1 MPKSILVYLIAL
13 FFLIGSMLFLSSF
26 FLNTS
31 SEEIERQNSEIIFE
45 AKNISLILNFKES
58 NLSLKIDSS
67 MINSLKEEK
76 NLYVFNPVVSIFG
89 KDISINLIS
98 DRGKISYDKNIIELS
113 NNISI
118 KGNLYQN
125 IFQGDA
131 ESLQVDLNDKNLKS
145 EKIILF
151 LDDKEISFNEINFRD
166 KEIFFKGEPLYLKT
180 SDGLQTETSFIR
192 LKSSGELII
201 PKKIEV
207 KSLKQR

>member
-207 KSLKQR
+207 KSLK

>member
-13 FFLIGSMLFLSSF
+13 FFLVGSVLFLSSF
-26 FLNTS
+26 FLNSS

-45 AKNISLILNFKES
+45 AKNISLILNFKKS

-76 NLYVFNPVVSIFG
+76 NLYVFNPAVSISG

-118 KGNLYQN
+118 KGNVYEN

-145 EKIILF
+145 EKIMLF
-151 LDDKEISFNEINFRD
+151 LDDKEISFNEIKFRD
-166 KEIFFKGEPLYLKT
+166 KEVFFKGEPLYLKT

-207 KSLKQR
+207 KSLK

>member
-13 FFLIGSMLFLSSF
+13 FFLVGSVLFLSSF
-26 FLNTS
+26 FLNSS

-45 AKNISLILNFKES
+45 AKNISLILNFKKS

-76 NLYVFNPVVSIFG
+76 NLYVFNPAVSISG

-118 KGNLYQN
+118 KGNVYEN

-166 KEIFFKGEPLYLKT
+166 KEVFFKGEPLYLKT

-207 KSLKQR
+207 KSLK

>member
-26 FLNTS
+26 FLNSS
-31 SEEIERQNSEIIFE
+31 SEEIEKQNSEIIFE
-45 AKNISLILNFKES
+45 AKNISLILNFRES

-76 NLYVFNPVVSIFG
+76 NLYVFNPAVSIFG

-113 NNISI
+113 NNILI

-125 IFQGDA
+125 IVQGDA

-151 LDDKEISFNEINFRD
+151 LNDKEISFNEINFRD
-166 KEIFFKGEPLYLKT
+166 KEIFFKGEPLYLKN
-180 SDGLQTETSFIR
+180 SDGLQTETSFIQ

-207 KSLKQR
+207 KSLK

>member
-13 FFLIGSMLFLSSF
+13 FFLVGSVLFLSSF
-26 FLNTS
+26 FLNSS

-45 AKNISLILNFKES
+45 AKNISLILNFKKS

-118 KGNLYQN
+118 KGNVYEN

-131 ESLQVDLNDKNLKS
+131 ESLQVDLNDRNLKS

-166 KEIFFKGEPLYLKT
+166 KEVFFKGEPLYLKT

-207 KSLKQR
+207 KSLK

>member
-145 EKIILF
+145 EKITLF

-166 KEIFFKGEPLYLKT
+166 KEVFFKGEPLYLKT

-207 KSLKQR
+207 KSLK

>member
-1 MPKSILVYLIAL
+1 MCIRDS
-13 FFLIGSMLFLSSF
+13 
-26 FLNTS
+26 
-31 SEEIERQNSEIIFE
+31 
-45 AKNISLILNFKES
+45 NISLILNFKKS

-76 NLYVFNPVVSIFG
+76 NLYVFNPAVSISG

-118 KGNLYQN
+118 KGNVYEN

-166 KEIFFKGEPLYLKT
+166 KEVFFKGEPLYLKT

-207 KSLKQR
+207 KSLK

>member
-1 MPKSILVYLIAL
+1 MPKSILVYLIVL

-145 EKIILF
+145 EKIMLF

-166 KEIFFKGEPLYLKT
+166 KEVFFKGEPLYLKT

-207 KSLKQR
+207 KSLK

>member
-1 MPKSILVYLIAL
+1 MPKSILVYLIVL

-45 AKNISLILNFKES
+45 ANNISLILNFKES

>member
-125 IFQGDA
+125 IFQGDS

-166 KEIFFKGEPLYLKT
+166 KEVFFKGEPLYLKT

-207 KSLKQR
+207 KSLK

>member
-1 MPKSILVYLIAL
+1 MPKSIFVYLIAL
-13 FFLIGSMLFLSSF
+13 FFLVGSMLFLSSF
-26 FLNTS
+26 FLNSS
-31 SEEIERQNSEIIFE
+31 SEEIERQNNEIIFE

-58 NLSLKIDSS
+58 DLSLKIDSS

-76 NLYVFNPVVSIFG
+76 NLYVFNPEVSIFG

-113 NNISI
+113 NDISI
-118 KGNLYQN
+118 KGKVYKN

-131 ESLQVDLNDKNLKS
+131 KSLQVDLNDKNLKS
-145 EKIILF
+145 EKIFLF
-151 LDDKEISFNEINFRD
+151 LDDNEISFNEINFRD
-166 KEIFFKGEPLYLKT
+166 KEIFFKGEPLYFKS

-207 KSLKQR
+207 KSLK

>member
-1 MPKSILVYLIAL
+1 MPKSIFVYLIAL
-13 FFLIGSMLFLSSF
+13 FFLVGSMLFLSSF
-26 FLNTS
+26 FLNSS
-31 SEEIERQNSEIIFE
+31 SEEIERQNNEIIFE

-76 NLYVFNPVVSIFG
+76 NLYVFNPEVSIFG

-113 NNISI
+113 NDISI
-118 KGNLYQN
+118 KGKVYKN

-131 ESLQVDLNDKNLKS
+131 KSLQVDLNDKNLKS
-145 EKIILF
+145 EKIFLF
-151 LDDKEISFNEINFRD
+151 LDDNEISFNEINFRD
-166 KEIFFKGEPLYLKT
+166 KEIFFKGEPLYFK
-180 SDGLQTETSFIR
+180 SNDGLQTETSFIR

-207 KSLKQR
+207 KSLK

>member
-45 AKNISLILNFKES
+45 AKNISLTLNFRES

-67 MINSLKEEK
+67 MINSLKDEK

-98 DRGKISYDKNIIELS
+98 NRGKISYDKNIIELS

-118 KGNLYQN
+118 EGNLYQN

-145 EKIILF
+145 EKIMLF

-166 KEIFFKGEPLYLKT
+166 KEVFFKGEPLYLKT

-207 KSLKQR
+207 KSLK

>member
-45 AKNISLILNFKES
+45 AKNISLILNFRES

-145 EKIILF
+145 EKIMLF

-166 KEIFFKGEPLYLKT
+166 KEVFFKGEPLYLKT

-207 KSLKQR
+207 KSLK

>member
-1 MPKSILVYLIAL
+1 MPKSIFVYLIAL
-13 FFLIGSMLFLSSF
+13 FFLVGSMLFLSSF
-26 FLNTS
+26 FLNSS
-31 SEEIERQNSEIIFE
+31 SEEIERQNNEIIFE

-76 NLYVFNPVVSIFG
+76 NLYVFNPEVSIFG

-113 NNISI
+113 NDISI
-118 KGNLYQN
+118 KGKVYKN

-131 ESLQVDLNDKNLKS
+131 KSLQVDLNDKNLKS
-145 EKIILF
+145 EKIFLF
-151 LDDKEISFNEINFRD
+151 LDDNEISFNEINFRD
-166 KEIFFKGEPLYLKT
+166 KEIFFKGEPLYFKS

-192 LKSSGELII
+192 LKSGGELII
-201 PKKIEV
+201 PKKIGV
-207 KSLKQR
+207 KSLK

>member
-13 FFLIGSMLFLSSF
+13 FFLVGSMLFLSSF
-26 FLNTS
+26 FLNSS

-76 NLYVFNPVVSIFG
+76 NLYVFNPEVSIFG

-113 NNISI
+113 NDISI
-118 KGNLYQN
+118 KGKVYKN

-131 ESLQVDLNDKNLKS
+131 KSLQVDLNDKNLKS
-145 EKIILF
+145 ENIFLF
-151 LDDKEISFNEINFRD
+151 LDDNEISFNEINFRD
-166 KEIFFKGEPLYLKT
+166 KEIFFKGEPLYFKS
-180 SDGLQTETSFIR
+180 SDGFQTETSFIR

-207 KSLKQR
+207 KSLK

>member
-1 MPKSILVYLIAL
+1 
-13 FFLIGSMLFLSSF
+13 MLFLSSF

-45 AKNISLILNFKES
+45 AKNISLILNFKKS

-76 NLYVFNPVVSIFG
+76 NLYVFNPAVSIFG

-145 EKIILF
+145 EKIMLF

-166 KEIFFKGEPLYLKT
+166 KEVFFKGEPLYLKT

-207 KSLKQR
+207 KSLK

>member
-1 MPKSILVYLIAL
+1 MPKSIFVYLIAL
-13 FFLIGSMLFLSSF
+13 FFLVGSMLFLSSF
-26 FLNTS
+26 FLNSS

-76 NLYVFNPVVSIFG
+76 NLYVFNPEVSIFG
-89 KDISINLIS
+89 KDISINLVS

-113 NNISI
+113 NDISI
-118 KGNLYQN
+118 KGKVYKN

-131 ESLQVDLNDKNLKS
+131 KSLQVDLNDKNLKS
-145 EKIILF
+145 EKIFLL
-151 LDDKEISFNEINFRD
+151 LDDNEISFNEINFRD
-166 KEIFFKGEPLYLKT
+166 KEIFFKGEPLYFKS

-207 KSLKQR
+207 KSLK

>member
-1 MPKSILVYLIAL
+1 MPKSIFVYLIAL
-13 FFLIGSMLFLSSF
+13 FFLVGSMLFLSSF
-26 FLNTS
+26 FLNSS
-31 SEEIERQNSEIIFE
+31 SEEIERQNNEIIFE

-76 NLYVFNPVVSIFG
+76 NLYVFNPEVSIFG

-113 NNISI
+113 NDISI
-118 KGNLYQN
+118 KGKVYKN

-131 ESLQVDLNDKNLKS
+131 KSLQVDLNDKNLKS
-145 EKIILF
+145 EKIFLF
-151 LDDKEISFNEINFRD
+151 LDDNEISFNEISFND
-166 KEIFFKGEPLYLKT
+166 KEIFFKGEPLYFKS

-207 KSLKQR
+207 KSLK

>member
-26 FLNTS
+26 FLNSS

-98 DRGKISYDKNIIELS
+98 DRGKISYDKN
-113 NNISI
+113 
-118 KGNLYQN
+118 
-125 IFQGDA
+125 
-131 ESLQVDLNDKNLKS
+131 LKS
-145 EKIILF
+145 EKIMLF

-166 KEIFFKGEPLYLKT
+166 KEVFFKGEPLYLKT

-207 KSLKQR
+207 KSLK

>member
-13 FFLIGSMLFLSSF
+13 FFLVGSMLFLSSF

-45 AKNISLILNFKES
+45 AKNISLILNFRES

-98 DRGKISYDKNIIELS
+98 DRGKISYDKNIIELG

-145 EKIILF
+145 EKIMLF

-166 KEIFFKGEPLYLKT
+166 KEVFFKGEPLYLKT

-207 KSLKQR
+207 KSLK

>member
-1 MPKSILVYLIAL
+1 
-13 FFLIGSMLFLSSF
+13 MLFLSSF

-45 AKNISLILNFKES
+45 AKNISLILNFRES

-113 NNISI
+113 NSISI

-145 EKIILF
+145 EKIMLF

-166 KEIFFKGEPLYLKT
+166 KEVFFKGEPLYLKT

-207 KSLKQR
+207 KSLK

>member
-26 FLNTS
+26 FLNSS
-31 SEEIERQNSEIIFE
+31 SEEIEKQNSEIIFE
-45 AKNISLILNFKES
+45 AKNISLILNFRES

-76 NLYVFNPVVSIFG
+76 NLYVFNPAVSIFG

-118 KGNLYQN
+118 KGNVYEN

-166 KEIFFKGEPLYLKT
+166 KEIFFKGEPLYLKN
-180 SDGLQTETSFIR
+180 SDGLQTETSFIQ

-207 KSLKQR
+207 KSLK

>member
-76 NLYVFNPVVSIFG
+76 NLYVFNPIVSIFG

-118 KGNLYQN
+118 KGNVYEN
-125 IFQGDA
+125 IFKGDA
-131 ESLQVDLNDKNLKS
+131 KSMQVDLNDKNLKS
-145 EKIILF
+145 EKIFLF
-151 LDDKEISFNEINFRD
+151 LDDNEISFNEINFRH
-166 KEIFFKGEPLYLKT
+166 KEIFFKGEPLYFKS
-180 SDGLQTETSFIR
+180 SDGIQTETSFIR

-201 PKKIEV
+201 PKKIEF
-207 KSLKQR
+207 KSLK

>member
-1 MPKSILVYLIAL
+1 
-13 FFLIGSMLFLSSF
+13 MLFLSSF

-45 AKNISLILNFKES
+45 AKNISLILNFRES

-145 EKIILF
+145 EKIMLF

-166 KEIFFKGEPLYLKT
+166 KEVFFKGEPLYLKT

-207 KSLKQR
+207 KSLK

>member
-166 KEIFFKGEPLYLKT
+166 KEVFFKGKPLYLKT

-207 KSLKQR
+207 KSLK

>member
-45 AKNISLILNFKES
+45 AKNISLILNFRES

-125 IFQGDA
+125 IFQGDS

-166 KEIFFKGEPLYLKT
+166 KEVFFKGEPLYLKT

-207 KSLKQR
+207 KSLK

>member
-1 MPKSILVYLIAL
+1 MPKSILVYLIVL

-98 DRGKISYDKNIIELS
+98 DRGKISYDKNIIELG

-145 EKIILF
+145 EKIMLF

-166 KEIFFKGEPLYLKT
+166 KEVFFKGEPLYLKT

-207 KSLKQR
+207 KSLK

>member
-13 FFLIGSMLFLSSF
+13 FFLVGSMLFLSSF
-26 FLNTS
+26 FLNS
-31 SEEIERQNSEIIFE
+31 SSKEIERQNSEIIFE
-45 AKNISLILNFKES
+45 AKNISLILNFRES

-76 NLYVFNPVVSIFG
+76 NLYVFNPAVSIFG

-118 KGNLYQN
+118 KGNVYEN

-207 KSLKQR
+207 KSLK

>member
-13 FFLIGSMLFLSSF
+13 FFLVGSMLFLSSF
-26 FLNTS
+26 FLNSS
-31 SEEIERQNSEIIFE
+31 SEEIERQNNEIIFE

-76 NLYVFNPVVSIFG
+76 NLYVFNPEVSIFG

-113 NNISI
+113 NDISI
-118 KGNLYQN
+118 KGKAYKN

-131 ESLQVDLNDKNLKS
+131 KSLQVDLNDKNLKS
-145 EKIILF
+145 DKIFLF
-151 LDDKEISFNEINFRD
+151 LDDNEISFNEINFRD
-166 KEIFFKGEPLYLKT
+166 KEIFFKGEPLYFKS
-180 SDGLQTETSFIR
+180 SDGFQTETSFIR

-207 KSLKQR
+207 KSLK

>member
-13 FFLIGSMLFLSSF
+13 FFLVGSVLFLSSF
-26 FLNTS
+26 FLNSS

-45 AKNISLILNFKES
+45 AKNISLILNFKKS

-76 NLYVFNPVVSIFG
+76 NLYVFNPAVSISG

-118 KGNLYQN
+118 KGNVYEN

-151 LDDKEISFNEINFRD
+151 LDDKEISFNEIKFRD
-166 KEIFFKGEPLYLKT
+166 KEVFFKGEPLYLKT

-207 KSLKQR
+207 KSLK

>member
-98 DRGKISYDKNIIELS
+98 DRGKISYDKNIIELG

-145 EKIILF
+145 EKIMLF

-166 KEIFFKGEPLYLKT
+166 KEVFFKGEPLYLKT

-207 KSLKQR
+207 KSLK

>member
-166 KEIFFKGEPLYLKT
+166 KEVFFKGEPLYLKT

-207 KSLKQR
+207 KSLK

>member
-1 MPKSILVYLIAL
+1 MPKSIFVYLIAL
-13 FFLIGSMLFLSSF
+13 FFLVGSMLFLSSF
-26 FLNTS
+26 FLNSS
-31 SEEIERQNSEIIFE
+31 SEEIERQNNEIIFE

-76 NLYVFNPVVSIFG
+76 NLYVFNPEVSIFG

-113 NNISI
+113 NDISI
-118 KGNLYQN
+118 KGKAYKN

-131 ESLQVDLNDKNLKS
+131 KSLQVDLNDKNLKS
-145 EKIILF
+145 EKIFLF
-151 LDDKEISFNEINFRD
+151 LDDNEISFNEINFRD
-166 KEIFFKGEPLYLKT
+166 KEIFFKGEPLYFK
-180 SDGLQTETSFIR
+180 SNDGLQTETSFIR

-207 KSLKQR
+207 KSLK